1 MKNRSYIRFYR
12 VYKHDTAVTEI
23 RSNEFIPCTPA
34 KFKRGLPVEQP
45 TDETTGTHQFYYE
58 LPPDEQMFY
67 GYLDK
72 ALAMEKAKAGA
83 LAYIGQ
89 MISEVE
95 RGIKKLTQYR
105 EDHYEDLNINLLDAQ
120 IRKFRNSMNMK

>member
-23 RSNEFIPCTPA
+23 RSNDLRSYSCT
-34 KFKRGLPVEQP
+34 KFKRGLPIEQP
-45 TDETTGTHQFYYE
+45 TDETTGAHQFNYE
-58 LPPDEQMFY
+58 LPPAEQMFY

-95 RGIKKLTQYR
+95 QGIKKLTQYR
-105 EDHYEDLNINLLDAQ
+105 DDHYEDLNINLLDAQ

>member
-23 RSNEFIPCTPA
+23 RSNDFRPGTRA

-45 TDETTGTHQFYYE
+45 QHGTAVEHQFYYA
-58 LPPDEQMFY
+58 LPPDELMFY

-72 ALAMEKAKAGA
+72 AVAMEKAKAGA
-83 LAYIGQ
+83 LVYIGQ

-105 EDHYEDLNINLLDAQ
+105 EDHYQDLNINLLDAQ